1 MSRPRVSVIITSYNQ
16 EHYLREAIDSVIN
29 QTVKPDEIII
39 ADDHSTRDNS
49 VGLIRTYVARYP
61 GWIDALFQDENVGI
75 PKNRN
80 SALQRATGDLVAIL
94 DGDDRFLPRNI
105 ETQIAALTKH
115 PEAGCSYSNRYSIN
129 GRGERIHIRDTTPMP
144 SGDLLVQIAM
154 GRTGILRSML
164 GRYDLIKAAGF
175 LDDRFPLHDGFVLT
189 LRLAKLTR
197 FVYIAD
203 PLVEK
208 REHEGGVSKHIS
220 RKTSIRYFEDIFS
233 EVQKLTADLPP
244 VDAKRIETFWLR
256 RILEAQVWREIE
268 AGRKMKALQH
278 VFRGFARDPRSLR
291 KLWNLTREIAF
302 SNARYQLP

>member
-16 EHYLREAIDSVIN
+16 EQYLRQAIDSVIN

-39 ADDHSTRDNS
+39 ADDYSTKDNS
-49 VGLIRTYVARYP
+49 VGLIRDYASRYR
-61 GWIDALFQDENVGI
+61 GWIHGLFQDENVGI

-80 SALQRATGDLVAIL
+80 SALQRATCDLVAIL

-105 ETQIAALTKH
+105 ETQLAALATH

-129 GRGERIHIRDTTPMP
+129 GRGERIQIRDTAPMP

-154 GRTGILRSML
+154 GRSGILRSML

-175 LDDRFPLHDGFVLT
+175 LDRRFPLHDGFVLT

-197 FVYIAD
+197 FVYIAE

-220 RKTSIRYFEDIFS
+220 RKETIRYFEDVLS
-233 EVQKLTADLPP
+233 EVRKLTADLPL
-244 VDAKRIETFWLR
+244 VAAKRIETVWLHW
-256 RILEAQVWREIE
+256 ILEEHVWTEIE
-268 AGRKMKALQH
+268 AGRKMKALQY
-278 VFRGFARDPRSLR
+278 VVREFVRDPRGLR

-302 SNARYQLP
+302 SGTRH

>member
-1 MSRPRVSVIITSYNQ
+1 
-16 EHYLREAIDSVIN
+16 
-29 QTVKPDEIII
+29 
-39 ADDHSTRDNS
+39 
-49 VGLIRTYVARYP
+49 
-61 GWIDALFQDENVGI
+61 
-75 PKNRN
+75 
-80 SALQRATGDLVAIL
+80 
-94 DGDDRFLPRNI
+94 
-105 ETQIAALTKH
+105 
-115 PEAGCSYSNRYSIN
+115 
-129 GRGERIHIRDTTPMP
+129 
-144 SGDLLVQIAM
+144 
-154 GRTGILRSML
+154 ML

-244 VDAKRIETFWLR
+244 IDAKRIETFWFR

>member
-16 EHYLREAIDSVIN
+16 EQYLREAIDSVIN

-39 ADDHSTRDNS
+39 ADDYSTKDNS
-49 VGLIRTYVARYP
+49 VGLIRDYASCYR
-61 GWIDALFQDENVGI
+61 GWIRGLFQDENVGI

-80 SALQRATGDLVAIL
+80 SALQRATCDLVAIL

-105 ETQIAALTKH
+105 ETQIAALAKH

-129 GRGERIHIRDTTPMP
+129 GRGERIQIRDTAPMP

-154 GRTGILRSML
+154 GRSGILRSML

-175 LDDRFPLHDGFVLT
+175 LDRRFPLHDGFVLT

-197 FVYIAD
+197 FVYIAE

-208 REHEGGVSKHIS
+208 REHEGGVSKHVS
-220 RKTSIRYFEDIFS
+220 RIETIRYLEDVFS
-233 EVQKLTADLPP
+233 EVRKLTADLPL
-244 VDAKRIETFWLR
+244 VAAKRIETVWLR
-256 RILEAQVWREIE
+256 WILEEHVWTEIE

-278 VFRGFARDPRSLR
+278 VVREFVRDPRGLR

-302 SNARYQLP
+302 SGTRH

>member
-39 ADDHSTRDNS
+39 VDDHSTKDNS
-49 VGLIRTYVARYP
+49 VGLIRFYASSYR
-61 GWIDALFQDENVGI
+61 GWIHALFQDENVGI
-75 PKNRN
+75 PENRN
-80 SALQRATGDLVAIL
+80 SALQRTTGDLVAIL

-105 ETQIAALTKH
+105 ETQIAALAKH

-129 GRGERIHIRDTTPMP
+129 GRGERIQIRDTTPMP

-154 GRTGILRSML
+154 GRSGILRSML

-175 LDDRFPLHDGFVLT
+175 LDRRFPLHDGFVLT

-208 REHEGGVSKHIS
+208 REHEAGVSKRIS
-220 RKTSIRYFEDIFS
+220 REATIRYFEDVFS
-233 EVQKLTADLPP
+233 EVRKLTADLPP
-244 VDAKRIETFWLR
+244 ADAKRIETVWLR

-278 VFRGFARDPRSLR
+278 VVRGFARDPRGLR
-291 KLWNLTREIAF
+291 KLWKLTREIAL
-302 SNARYQLP
+302 SNARY

>member
-1 MSRPRVSVIITSYNQ
+1 MSRPRVSVIITSYDQ
-16 EHYLREAIDSVIN
+16 EDYLREAIDSVIN

-39 ADDHSTRDNS
+39 ADDHSTKDNS
-49 VGLIRTYVARYP
+49 VDLIRAYVSRYP
-61 GWIDALFQDENVGI
+61 GWIHGLLQDENVGI

-80 SALQRATGDLVAIL
+80 SALERTTGDLVAIL
-94 DGDDRFLPRNI
+94 DGDDRFLPRNL
-105 ETQIAALTKH
+105 ETQIAALRKH

-129 GRGERIHIRDTTPMP
+129 GRGERIQIRDTTPMP

-175 LDDRFPLHDGFVLT
+175 LDGRFPHHDGFVLT

-208 REHEGGVSKHIS
+208 REHEAGSSKHIS
-220 RKTSIRYFEDIFS
+220 RDTTIRCFEDVFS
-233 EVQKLTADLPP
+233 EVQKLTADVPP
-244 VDAKRIETFWLR
+244 MDAKRIEAVWRR

-268 AGRKMKALQH
+268 AGRKMKALRH
-278 VFRGFARDPRSLR
+278 VVRGFARDPRGLR
-291 KLWNLTREIAF
+291 KLWNLTREIVF
-302 SNARYQLP
+302 CDARH